1 MNTTRTSL
9 CDVSA
14 LAPRRFTL
22 AVVWCPMLALCGMSA
37 ATANVVFDT
46 YSHYHHIQVIDESSY
61 RTLSFNGSH
70 ETQMSLTD
78 PLQGHFEYTEYF
90 HMPWLWNHDIKRVMM
105 IGLGGGSTQRSYQ
118 HFYTNVVVDT
128 VEVDPAVIDVAKKY
142 FGVTETPRH
151 KINNSDGRVFLRRAS
166 TNYDVI
172 IMDAYTTGRYGSSIP
187 PHLVTKEFFKIAAE
201 HLTTNGVLAYN
212 VIGQTRGYRANFVGA
227 MYRTM
232 KEVFPQVYIFPATSS
247 WNLVFIAT
255 RSPERFDPARVE
267 LECTKLL
274 RSRMVT
280 IPLFSVRTS
289 AFQNAPPPS
298 AATSPVLTDDH
309 APVESLIG
317 NEETQ

>member
-1 MNTTRTSL
+1 MNNKNSFCRSL
-9 CDVSA
+9 A
-14 LAPRRFTL
+14 TAPRYFPL
-22 AVVWCPMLALCGMSA
+22 AIVWCSILTLCGTSA
-37 ATANVVFDT
+37 ATATIVFDT
-46 YSHYHHIQVIDESSY
+46 YSHYHHIQVIDEGGY

-70 ETQMSLTD
+70 ETRMSLAD

-90 HMPWLWNHDIKRVMM
+90 HMPWLWNHDIRRVLM

-118 HFYTNVVVDT
+118 HFYTNVMVDT

-151 KINNSDGRVFLRRAS
+151 KINNSDGRVFLRRVS
-166 TNYDVI
+166 TNYDVV

-187 PHLVTKEFFKIAAE
+187 PHLVTKEFYKLVEE

-212 VIGQTRGYRANFVGA
+212 VIGQTSGYRASFVGA

-232 KEVFPQVYIFPATSS
+232 KEVFPQVYMFPATTS
-247 WNLVFIAT
+247 WNIVFIAT
-255 RSPERFDPARVE
+255 KSPERFDPARVQ
-267 LECTKLL
+267 LEWTKLL
-274 RSRMVT
+274 RSRTAM
-280 IPLFSVRTS
+280 IPQFSVRTS

-298 AATSPVLTDDH
+298 AATSPILTDDR

-317 NEETQ
+317 NEGSQ